1 MKTLFNSDTI
11 RGITTTVLTRPDE
24 PDIEV
29 VQKTYDRQPIL
40 DFAASVRNELD
51 FRRKELRPRLIMPIA
66 EYHKLI
72 MDKKIRE
79 GLPVDGGLVMDPR
92 DTQKLYDDPKYKNL
106 RLS

>member
-29 VQKTYDRQPIL
+29 VEKTYDRQPIL

-51 FRRKELRPRLIMPIA
+51 FRRKELRPRMILPIA

-72 MDKKIRE
+72 LDKKIRE
-79 GLPVDGGLVMDPR
+79 GLPVDGGLVLSPE
-92 DTQKLYDDPKYKNL
+92 DTKKLYDNPDYAHL